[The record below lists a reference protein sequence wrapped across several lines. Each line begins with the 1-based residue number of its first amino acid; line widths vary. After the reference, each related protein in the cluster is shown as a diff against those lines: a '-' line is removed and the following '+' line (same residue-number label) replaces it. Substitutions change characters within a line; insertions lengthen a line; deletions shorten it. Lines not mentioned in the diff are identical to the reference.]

1 MVTQLMADFWHK
13 IATFFAEND
22 AAWRILLI
30 LLGAI
35 VAAWL
40 LRGLI
45 DRGVTRIVS
54 GVKRSQSIDSTQEIS
69 TSGIVRERAIQRTR
83 TLGAVG
89 RSIVTWIVAI
99 IAVVL
104 IAGEFGIDLTAIL
117 ASAGFVGAALAFGA
131 QSIVKDL
138 LNGIFMVFEDQL
150 GVGDWVTI
158 GNVEGTVEDVGV
170 RITQVRGL
178 DGTLWFVRNG
188 EIRQL
193 GNSSQGH
200 GQAIIDVVVKNDEN
214 IDEVQEVAL
223 AAANTVINTPEMRR
237 KVTGNPDMWGVQSIY
252 GDRVTIRFTIR
263 TRAEAHWAVQR
274 AVRKEIKSEFA
285 KRGIELATQIPEGL
299 L

>member
-1 MVTQLMADFWHK
+1 MSEFWQQV
-13 IATFFAEND
+13 AAFFAEND
-22 AAWRILLI
+22 AAWRVLLI
-30 LLGAI
+30 MLGAI
-35 VAAWL
+35 IASWV
-40 LRGLI
+40 LRILI
-45 DRGVTRIVS
+45 QRGVNKIVR
-54 GVKRSQSIDSTQEIS
+54 GVKRSQATDSTQEIS
-69 TSGIVRERAIQRTR
+69 TSSVVRERAIQRTR

-89 RSIVTWIVAI
+89 RSIVTWVVGI

-104 IAGEFGIDLTAIL
+104 IAREFGIDLTAIL

-158 GNVEGTVEDVGV
+158 GNIEGTVEDLGV

-188 EIRQL
+188 EILQL

-200 GQAIIDVVVKNDEN
+200 GQAIIDITLKNSEN
-214 IDEVQEVAL
+214 IDEAQEVML
-223 AAANTVINTPEMRR
+223 MCANNVINTPELRR
-237 KVTGNPDMWGVQSIY
+237 KVTGNPDMWGVQSVY

-263 TRAEAHWAVQR
+263 TRAEAHWEVQR
-274 AVRKEIKSEFA
+274 AVRKEIKAEFGR
-285 KRGIELATQIPEGL
+285 RGIEMASQIPEGL

>member
-1 MVTQLMADFWHK
+1 MSEFWQQV
-13 IATFFAEND
+13 AAFFAEND
-22 AAWRILLI
+22 AAWRVLLI
-30 LLGAI
+30 MLGAI
-35 VAAWL
+35 IASWV
-40 LRGLI
+40 LRILI
-45 DRGVTRIVS
+45 QRGVNKIVR
-54 GVKRSQSIDSTQEIS
+54 GVKRSQATDSTQEIS
-69 TSGIVRERAIQRTR
+69 TSGVVRERAIQRTR

-89 RSIVTWIVAI
+89 RSIVTWVVGI

-104 IAGEFGIDLTAIL
+104 IAREFGIDLTAIL

-158 GNVEGTVEDVGV
+158 GNIEGTVEDLGV

-188 EIRQL
+188 EILQL

-200 GQAIIDVVVKNDEN
+200 GQAIIDITLKNSEN
-214 IDEVQEVAL
+214 IDEAQEVML
-223 AAANTVINTPEMRR
+223 MCANNVINTPELRR
-237 KVTGNPDMWGVQSIY
+237 KVTGNPDIWGVQSVY

-263 TRAEAHWAVQR
+263 TRAEAHWEVQR
-274 AVRKEIKSEFA
+274 AVRKEIKAEFGR
-285 KRGIELATQIPEGL
+285 RGIEMASQIPEGL